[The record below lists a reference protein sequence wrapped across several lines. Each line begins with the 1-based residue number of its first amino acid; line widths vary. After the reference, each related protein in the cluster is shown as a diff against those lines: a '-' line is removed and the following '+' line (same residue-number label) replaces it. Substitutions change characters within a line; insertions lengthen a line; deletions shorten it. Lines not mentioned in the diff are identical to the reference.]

1 MIKPVQLDHV
11 ILIEHAEL
19 FKGYLLV
26 TTLIANCLMG
36 LRGSKRPSEGA
47 LLNLYT

>member
-1 MIKPVQLDHV
+1 MIY
-11 ILIEHAEL
+11 
-19 FKGYLLV
+19 KGYLLV

-36 LRGSKRPSEGA
+36 LRGPNKPSEVA